1 MDQRSQADEPAVEP
15 ATTASA
21 ADAEGAV
28 AGATRHT
35 HELLAE
41 HVPLTLLVDLL
52 TPAGPSS
59 EELLATEGLP
69 DQAWW
74 AGEDDPANA

>member
-1 MDQRSQADEPAVEP
+1 MDERSQADEPAVEP
-15 ATTASA
+15 AATAA
-21 ADAEGAV
+21 TADAEGA
-28 AGATRHT
+28 AGGATLHA

-69 DQAWW
+69 DRAWW
-74 AGEDDPANA
+74 AGDDRTDA